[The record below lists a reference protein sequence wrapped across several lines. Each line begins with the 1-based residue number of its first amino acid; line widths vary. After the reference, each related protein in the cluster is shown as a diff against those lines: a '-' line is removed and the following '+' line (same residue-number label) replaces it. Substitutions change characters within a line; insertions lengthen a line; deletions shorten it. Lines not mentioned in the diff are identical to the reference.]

1 VNNSS
6 ISMPQSGELSLRD
19 VVRVMYAGR
28 GWLISLTIVSTLAC
42 SAWALLST
50 SIYRSSAVLA
60 PVNPDRSVEGLSSAL
75 GQIGGLAAVAGINVE
90 PRDARTEEALAVL
103 KSRQFIEQVISDH
116 KLLPKLF
123 PRKWDSRTQNWN
135 VSASQIPTPWKAYK
149 YFTERVLNI
158 DRDKKT
164 GLVTV
169 NIDWKNRAEGAEW
182 ANEIVE
188 RVNDEMRV
196 RALNAAVLSTQYLE
210 REREAAPFVETR
222 NAINNLIE
230 AEIKQKMLA
239 SVTKEYAF
247 RVVDRA
253 LPADADDIL
262 RPKRVLLVLS
272 GLFGG
277 ALVGSLAVLVRFG
290 YRRLSIRN
298 GEGSAHVSE

>member
-1 VNNSS
+1 VNNSNVS
-6 ISMPQSGELSLRD
+6 LPRSSDLSLRE
-19 VVRVMYAGR
+19 VGRVIYAGR
-28 GWLISLTIVSTLAC
+28 GWVIALTIVATLAC

-50 SIYRSSAVLA
+50 SIYRSSTVLA
-60 PVNPDRSVEGLSSAL
+60 PVNPDRSAESLSSAL

-103 KSRQFIEQVISDH
+103 KSRQFIEPFIADH
-116 KLLPKLF
+116 KLLPRFF
-123 PRKWDSRTQNWN
+123 PRGWDSRTQNWN

-149 YFTERVLNI
+149 YFTERVLSI

-169 NIDWKNRAEGAEW
+169 SIDWRDRAEGAVW

-196 RALNAAVLSTQYLE
+196 RALSAAVLSTQYLE
-210 REREAAPFVETR
+210 KEREAAPFVETR
-222 NAINNLIE
+222 NAINHLIE
-230 AEIKQKMLA
+230 TEIQRKMFA
-239 SVTKEYAF
+239 SVTKEYVF

-253 LPADADDIL
+253 LPADADDVL
-262 RPKRVLLVLS
+262 RPKRVLLVLL

-277 ALVGSLAVLVRFG
+277 AFAGSIAVLVRFACRG
-290 YRRLSIRN
+290 LFIGN